1 IIKLSPTALTVMHDS
16 VGDLVHLRYLDL
28 SDTDIEV
35 LPKSITKLHQLQ
47 TLKLLCS
54 KFKKFP
60 DGMRN
65 LISLRHL
72 EFEDNVISPK
82 DLGQLTSL
90 RTLSFFRVGRE
101 KGCQIEELGHLKHL
115 GGKLKVSNLEEVSS
129 KEEAIQADLAGK
141 KNLHKIEFHWNTS
154 EEGVERNDKDILEGL
169 QTPANV
175 KSLTIENYS
184 SDCFPEW

>member
-1 IIKLSPTALTVMHDS
+1 MASRTLHTLF
-16 VGDLVHLRYLDL
+16 LRGVVTKISFQDFKCLR
-28 SDTDIEV
+28 TDIEV

-47 TLKLLCS
+47 TLKLLWCS

-60 DGMRN
+60 EGMRN

-101 KGCQIEELGHLKHL
+101 KGCQIGELGSLK
-115 GGKLKVSNLEEVSS
+115 
-129 KEEAIQADLAGK
+129 
-141 KNLHKIEFHWNTS
+141 
-154 EEGVERNDKDILEGL
+154 
-169 QTPANV
+169 
-175 KSLTIENYS
+175 
-184 SDCFPEW
+184 